1 MTVVTR
7 EAAGLAAMAVL
18 ASRYTGADEPVF
30 EVAGA
35 PAPVTLS
42 VTGQQTFGELLA
54 AAEQALSTVEYRG
67 GGFALAGDD
76 ALDTEA
82 LAAHLARLA
91 GTDPATPVAGLPVLA
106 EDERETVVRRW
117 NATAAHYPEA
127 PGASLPRLFEHW
139 ARVQPEHPAV
149 RFDGEQLTYA
159 ELNRRAN
166 RLARHLNR
174 LGVGPETVVGVLF
187 ERDPALVTALFGIL
201 KAGAAYV
208 PLDPGHP
215 ADRLTYLAEDAGCEL
230 VLTTTGLAERLPED
244 VLPICLDEP
253 AVRAA
258 VDAQPDTDL
267 AAELRPDSLAYV
279 LYTSG
284 STGLPKGTLV
294 QHDSVVNL
302 VLYSRAAYDIGPAER
317 IIQFANPCFDVSV
330 WDFFATLCNGATL
343 VQVPRLALLDPRAL
357 TEHLRAER
365 VTIAELPPAVAA
377 LLDPA
382 ELPDLRMANI
392 GGEAMP
398 LEVARRFRTAD
409 RLVHNT
415 YGPTEVTVTSTD
427 YRLPREVDSPP
438 PIGRAIAN
446 LQCYVLDPAGEPVP
460 VGAPGELLMGGV
472 GVARGYLGRRA
483 LTAEKFVPDPFGPP
497 GARLYRTGDLVR
509 WRPDGQ
515 LEFLGRIDTQLK
527 VNGMRVEPGEVEA
540 ALCTHPDLAAAVV
553 DLRGEEGNRSLVAFL
568 VPAEGAT
575 APDTTALRAHLRGRL
590 PAYLMPARLY
600 PVPAVPL
607 TPSGKVDRRAL
618 HRIADSQ

>member
-7 EAAGLAAMAVL
+7 EAAELAALAVL
-18 ASRYTGADEPVF
+18 ASRYTGTTEPAF

-35 PAPVTLS
+35 PAPVTVS
-42 VTGQQTFGELLA
+42 VTGQETFGELLT
-54 AAEQALSTVEYRG
+54 AAEQALSTVGYSG
-67 GGFALAGDD
+67 GGFALADD
-76 ALDTEA
+76 TLDTEA

-91 GTDPATPVAGLPVLA
+91 GTDPATPVAGLPVLT

-127 PGASLPRLFEHW
+127 PGASLPCLFERW
-139 ARVQPEHPAV
+139 ARVQPEHPAL

-166 RLARHLNR
+166 RLARHLTR
-174 LGVGPETVVGVLF
+174 LGAGPETVVGVLF
-187 ERDPALVTALFGIL
+187 ERGPALPTALLAIL

-208 PLDPGHP
+208 PLDPEHP
-215 ADRLTYLAEDAGCEL
+215 ADRLAYLTGDAGCAL
-230 VLTTTGLAERLPED
+230 VLTTAGLAARLPEE

-258 VDAQPDTDL
+258 VDAQPDTDP
-267 AAELRPDSLAYV
+267 AAGPRPDSLAYV

-294 QHDSVVNL
+294 QHASVVNL
-302 VLYSRAAYDIGPAER
+302 VLHSRAAYRIGPGDR
-317 IIQFANPCFDVSV
+317 VLQFANPCFDVSV
-330 WDFFATLCNGATL
+330 WDIFGTLCNGATL
-343 VQVPRLALLDPRAL
+343 VQAPRLTLLDPRAL
-357 TEHLRAER
+357 VEHMRAER
-365 VTIAELPPAVAA
+365 VTVVELPPAVAA
-377 LLDPA
+377 LLDPSD
-382 ELPDLRMANI
+382 LPDLRMANM
-392 GGEAMP
+392 GGEALP
-398 LEVARRFRTAD
+398 LEVARRFRTGD
-409 RLVHNT
+409 RLVHNS

-427 YRLPREVDSPP
+427 YLLPRVVDRTP

-460 VGAPGELLMGGV
+460 VGAPGELLMGGA
-472 GVARGYLGRRA
+472 GVARGYLNRGA

-527 VNGMRVEPGEVEA
+527 VNGIRVEPGEVEA
-540 ALCTHPDLAAAVV
+540 ALCTHPDVAAAVV
-553 DLRGEEGNRSLVAFL
+553 DVRGEAGNRLLVAFL
-568 VPAEGAT
+568 VPVEGAT

-590 PAYLMPARLY
+590 PANLIPARVH
-600 PVPAVPL
+600 PVPALPL
-607 TPSGKVDRRAL
+607 TLSGKVDRRAL
-618 HRIADSQ
+618 HRVADSQ